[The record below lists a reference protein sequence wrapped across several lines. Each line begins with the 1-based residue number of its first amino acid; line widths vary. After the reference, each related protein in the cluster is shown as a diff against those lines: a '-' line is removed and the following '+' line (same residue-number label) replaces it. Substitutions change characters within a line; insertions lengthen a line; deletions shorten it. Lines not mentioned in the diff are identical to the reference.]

1 MSFDGFWSPWSDTV
15 SAVTPYSSGEIN
27 LRCSTADLQSITCQW
42 KVNKTEADTLYSLY
56 YQTSRELVWKICGNQ
71 RNSTIGYTIIYRCTF
86 ATSDVNETSII
97 VNASNPYYTQTFYEE
112 HFRTDNV
119 VRPDAPRIV
128 KTVSTVGGKLR
139 LIWEPP
145 ITKLLGHMIYQIRY
159 SEQNGTSWKTLLIQ
173 KQLQSEMLDLPH
185 SKTYYMQLRT
195 KPNGIKYK
203 GFWSS
208 WSDTFTATIPGP
220 MGVTTV
226 ALITGSVLLLVIALI
241 MPRLIFPNAYSNV
254 KKKLWPQI
262 PNLDRLLEGY
272 LSDFQKYP
280 QPACD
285 KHADDELLPSVLE
298 IISERKGRNSAR
310 CVEKQEEVCQTDHLS
325 ASSIIRQ
332 HRASVTDGTLHGET
346 KSSSNSSQNYILL
359 DLQGS
364 LPFLQEDID
373 FDKKDK
379 SSSFQ
384 ESQSLQWLHN
394 PNSKNQNKTIQKDIH
409 WIKPPP
415 FSVQSINSIGTKQ
428 QSLTPLVCYDD
439 MFTFFGH
446 FRFPVSVDYRSMSA
460 MDISNHSYLMA
471 SDFKPG
477 IFSLRSSLAKE

>member
-1 MSFDGFWSPWSDTV
+1 MSSFIFR
-15 SAVTPYSSGEIN
+15 SGEIN

-220 MGVTTV
+220 MGKCEPYKC
-226 ALITGSVLLLVIALI
+226 S
-241 MPRLIFPNAYSNV
+241 RLIFPFVIIVAKMS
-254 KKKLWPQI
+254 I
-262 PNLDRLLEGY
+262 TFANLLLNIY
-272 LSDFQKYP
+272 FNLKILIQTAAQF
-280 QPACD
+280 
-285 KHADDELLPSVLE
+285 E
-298 IISERKGRNSAR
+298 I
-310 CVEKQEEVCQTDHLS
+310 
-325 ASSIIRQ
+325 
-332 HRASVTDGTLHGET
+332 
-346 KSSSNSSQNYILL
+346 
-359 DLQGS
+359 
-364 LPFLQEDID
+364 
-373 FDKKDK
+373 
-379 SSSFQ
+379 
-384 ESQSLQWLHN
+384 
-394 PNSKNQNKTIQKDIH
+394 
-409 WIKPPP
+409 
-415 FSVQSINSIGTKQ
+415 
-428 QSLTPLVCYDD
+428 
-439 MFTFFGH
+439 
-446 FRFPVSVDYRSMSA
+446 
-460 MDISNHSYLMA
+460 
-471 SDFKPG
+471 
-477 IFSLRSSLAKE
+477 